1 MSRRAPVA
9 KSLFEARKL
18 LAKRDRDEK
27 AAAALALRRHQ
38 ENVDHH
44 PLMEQPA
51 RGGEEAA
58 AGLVRG
64 GGHLTDHL
72 GDGHRLAGRDV
83 GTKRPFTLASPST
96 DAGPS
101 RSKSIR
107 IDDNDNA
114 KNISEDFE
122 ESAVVTDE
130 KEGEDKTKRT
140 RSKEEKENLEESA
153 VVTDEKEREDKTKRT
168 RSKEEKEKENLTK
181 QFVRKSLTVKKKISE
196 LENYVKKTGTAEL
209 EYMVIIKDNVHSK
222 GNTVGKYLAFGNGPI
237 LEEFYNGDLK
247 YNSNKIKFIK
257 KDNYQKFEDD
267 NETLLKLHTSSL
279 RRVMEEEKED
289 QNRINIEEQD
299 EGDIDDKV
307 VAEDTNTGGDSR
319 EQKGKLSELEK
330 KINALESQET
340 LVDYEKLRLKNM
352 KERLRL
358 ERENPNFI
366 D

>member
-1 MSRRAPVA
+1 
-9 KSLFEARKL
+9 
-18 LAKRDRDEK
+18 
-27 AAAALALRRHQ
+27 
-38 ENVDHH
+38 
-44 PLMEQPA
+44 MEQPA

-72 GDGHRLAGRDV
+72 GDGRRLASRDV

-168 RSKEEKEKENLTK
+168 RSKEEKENLTK

-222 GNTVGKYLAFGNGPI
+222 GHHGGVEAAGGPDQVHRAARDGTVVGLSVVSPPRPSSSTTSNRPACCLLSTWPACSSPPPSPHCSSPTLSPI
-237 LEEFYNGDLK
+237 LATK
-247 YNSNKIKFIK
+247 
-257 KDNYQKFEDD
+257 
-267 NETLLKLHTSSL
+267 
-279 RRVMEEEKED
+279 
-289 QNRINIEEQD
+289 
-299 EGDIDDKV
+299 
-307 VAEDTNTGGDSR
+307 GDS
-319 EQKGKLSELEK
+319 GH
-330 KINALESQET
+330 
-340 LVDYEKLRLKNM
+340 
-352 KERLRL
+352 
-358 ERENPNFI
+358 
-366 D
+366 